1 MYILGIS
8 ILSLFL
14 RFFYCVLEQ
23 FRQCAIFVFHI
34 IIYLFNLVGAE
45 ALATSC
51 IFSSSYLFLIY
62 VSLMGSWS
70 CFIYPDCEYF
80 TFISYLWI
88 KKGMLQIS
96 TGNMSTDI
104 SYSLAKCYIGFLVIM
119 QAICSPALLQPNSRP
134 FIVAQQTTNIK
145 GVVQ

>member
-1 MYILGIS
+1 
-8 ILSLFL
+8 
-14 RFFYCVLEQ
+14 
-23 FRQCAIFVFHI
+23 
-34 IIYLFNLVGAE
+34 
-45 ALATSC
+45 
-51 IFSSSYLFLIY
+51 
-62 VSLMGSWS
+62 
-70 CFIYPDCEYF
+70 
-80 TFISYLWI
+80 
-88 KKGMLQIS
+88 MLQIP